1 MRKAAGPLLAL
12 SALVVPAPT
21 LAQDAQLEWSQTL
34 NLSKGLNMPS
44 GVSADIL
51 GIQLGDS
58 YAEARAKLE
67 AMLPPQ
73 EAKPK
78 SEQPASQ
85 SLGVNILS
93 MQMQS
98 MDSAAG
104 LNAAPAVKEIESVF
118 RLQVPGA
125 NRIVSASY
133 ISQLQVERAV
143 DGASGQKIPET
154 IIVTFSAPSSGHQVI
169 GVYRSVRYGNA
180 ERDQPHMADL
190 QESVSA
196 KFAATPRR
204 YQVAAPVQLL
214 YQFDN
219 GTAVD
224 RPDLPENYCIAR
236 AWDDAGGVS
245 EEHIPNMNRTGD
257 CDVAL
262 GVEMRPGISTEHV
275 GTVVF
280 RLSGN
285 ERARQNY
292 TADFAFFRSYIQ
304 NLQSGGGA
312 TPKL

>member
-1 MRKAAGPLLAL
+1 MRKAAAPLLAL
-12 SALVVPAPT
+12 SALFVSVP
-21 LAQDAQLEWSQTL
+21 LSAQEQLQWAQTL
-34 NLSKGLNMPS
+34 DLPKGLNMPTAI
-44 GVSADIL
+44 SADIL

-58 YAEARAKLE
+58 YAEARAKME
-67 AMLPPQ
+67 ALLPAQ

-78 SEQPASQ
+78 DEQPASQ
-85 SLGVNILS
+85 SLGMSMLS
-93 MQMQS
+93 MQVQS
-98 MDSAAG
+98 MDAAAG
-104 LNAAPAVKEIESVF
+104 INAAPAVQEIESVF

-133 ISQLQVERAV
+133 ISQLQVERTV

-169 GVYRSVRYGNA
+169 GVYRSVHYGHA
-180 ERDQPHMADL
+180 ERDQPRMADL
-190 QESVSA
+190 QASVSA

-204 YQVAAPVQLL
+204 YQIAGPVQLL

-219 GTAVD
+219 GAAVD
-224 RPDLPENYCIAR
+224 RPDLPQNYCIAS
-236 AWDDAGGVS
+236 AWDGAGIMNEGG
-245 EEHIPNMNRTGD
+245 IPSMNSTGD

-262 GVEMRPGISTEHV
+262 GVEMRPGISTEHA

-280 RLSGN
+280 RLSDN

-292 TADFAFFRSYIQ
+292 TADFAFFRSYIE